1 MNGPLTQ
8 EQRPTGSHIH
18 ILHLVLTLLLFF
30 PEQDSSE
37 TRCHVYLHLL
47 RPTSGRWLSIVIASL
62 TTRLT
67 GTWTNWTSTTSRRSG
82 TWSNDKRCRTWSSI
96 RGWTCWVPP
105 TFFPSIAA
113 YIDFILGST
122 ITTGRRSIGTDFIQ
136 IWCILGADVFGL
148 SSGRS
153 TSRSW

>member
-8 EQRPTGSHIH
+8 EQQPTSSS
-18 ILHLVLTLLLFF
+18 FQ
-30 PEQDSSE
+30 QDSSDLGPY
-37 TRCHVYLHLL
+37 VYLHLL
-47 RPTSGRWLSIVIASL
+47 RPTSVRWLSTVIASL

-82 TWSNDKRCRTWSSI
+82 TWSNDKRCRCRTWSSI
-96 RGWTCWVPP
+96 RRLARGIPP

-113 YIDFILGST
+113 SIVIILRRT
-122 ITTGRRSIGTDFIQ
+122 ITTGRRSIGTDFNRT
-136 IWCILGADVFGL
+136 WFILGADVFGL

-153 TSRSW
+153 TSHSW